1 MGPYRKPALSPT
13 ALLSHLQGRG
23 LLIPDPV
30 RALQVL
36 EYVGYYRLLI
46 YMRSLQVPGS
56 PKLFASGVTFDD
68 VLSLYEFDR
77 QLRLLCLDGIERVEV
92 ALRAAIVSQVAV
104 PHGSHFYLDYR
115 AFEKAE
121 YYVEFFN
128 VATKVRNQGIDHY
141 RAKYDHPPFPPIWAI
156 MEALTY
162 GQLSHLFSRL
172 ALPHRKQIALRFGFD
187 ESVLVSWFRS
197 LNVLRNMCAHH
208 NRLWNF
214 PLLVDKPKAA
224 KRLKDELAATD
235 RFYARA
241 VVLSTLLDTT
251 GHGDEWRR
259 RLVMLLA
266 RYPIVETGS
275 MGFPADWRSRSLWN
289 HPPSLD
295 RTRPVRP
302 RVVAAA
308 VSGRAD
314 E

>member
-1 MGPYRKPALSPT
+1 MGPYRKPALAPT
-13 ALLSHLQGRG
+13 ALLSHLQDRG

-30 RALQVL
+30 RALQAL

-46 YMRSLQVPGS
+46 YMRPLQVPGS

-104 PHGSHFYLDYR
+104 PHGPHFFLDHR
-115 AFEKAE
+115 AFEKGD
-121 YYVEFFN
+121 YFVEFLH
-128 VATKVRNQGIDHY
+128 AAAKARYQGIDHY
-141 RAKYDHPPFPPIWAI
+141 RANYDDPPLPPIWAI

-187 ESVLVSWFRS
+187 ETVLVSWFRS

-251 GHGDEWRR
+251 GHGEDWRR

-266 RYPIVETGS
+266 RYPIVETAS
-275 MGFPADWRSRSLWN
+275 MGFPSDWQTRSLWN
-289 HPPSLD
+289 HPPSMD
-295 RTRPVRP
+295 RTRPARP
-302 RVVAAA
+302 RAVAA
-308 VSGRAD
+308 VGGRAG